1 MNNIFY
7 WLLFTAKNK
16 LKAQQPVLKQL
27 ALTVVYVF
35 FVITTTITTSH
46 KLSPR

>member
-35 FVITTTITTSH
+35 FCHHNHNYNI
-46 KLSPR
+46 P